1 MYSNKPRVHFIAVGG
16 SAMHNL
22 AIALHQKGYQVTGS
36 DDEIVE
42 PSKTRLANRGLL
54 PEAIGWF
61 PEKIDSGLEAVILGM
76 HARAD
81 NPELLRARELGLR
94 VFSYPEYI
102 YEQCKDKQR
111 IVIAGSHGKTT
122 ITSMIL
128 HVLQY
133 HNRKFDFMVGAQIEG
148 FETMVRLSEDAPV
161 VIIEGDEYLASPV
174 DRRPKFLLYK
184 HHIGLVSGIAWDHIN
199 VFPTFDEYVRQFDLF
214 ADATPRSGTLI
225 FDETDDLVT
234 VICRKEREDVQ
245 RVEYTTHRH
254 VVRDGQTCLVTDAD
268 EEVPVQVFG
277 EHNMRNLNGARAIL
291 SKIGI
296 GDRRFYEAIRTF
308 KGAARRLEVVGQ
320 NQNTIVYRD
329 FAHAPSKLEATTRA
343 VKKQFTDRKLVAC
356 LELHTF
362 SSLNKEFLKQYK
374 GSFEDAD
381 TAIVYF
387 NPHTIAHKKL
397 EPISPEDVKNAF
409 RRKDLMVFTDH
420 LELGQYLTSQQWSA
434 KNLLLMSSGTFNGT
448 DLKALSQK
456 ILGPVASVS

>member
-1 MYSNKPRVHFIAVGG
+1 MQVTTPRVHFIAIGG

-22 AIALHQKGYQVTGS
+22 AIALYQKGYQVTGS

-42 PSKTRLANRGLL
+42 PSRTRLAQRGLL

-61 PEKIDSGLEAVILGM
+61 PEKVHASLDAVILGM

-81 NPELLRARELGLR
+81 NPELKRAQELGLR
-94 VFSYPEYI
+94 VYSYPEYI
-102 YEQCKDKQR
+102 YEQSKDKQR

-133 HNRKFDFMVGAQIEG
+133 HNRKFDYMVGAQIEG

-214 ADATPRSGTLI
+214 ADATPKGGALI
-225 FDETDDLVT
+225 YDETDDLVT
-234 VICRKEREDVQ
+234 VICRKEREDVT
-245 RVEYTTHRH
+245 RVEYSTHKHR
-254 VVRDGQTCLVTDAD
+254 VVDGQTFLITDRG

-277 EHNMRNLNGARAIL
+277 EHNMRNLNGARAVL

-308 KGAARRLEVVGQ
+308 KGAARRLEVVVQ
-320 NQNTIVYRD
+320 NEGTIVYRD

-343 VKKQFTDRKLVAC
+343 VKKQFPNRKLVAC

-362 SSLNKEFLKQYK
+362 SSLNREFLKQYK

-381 TAIVYF
+381 TAVVYF
-387 NPHTIAHKKL
+387 NPQTIAHKKL
-397 EPISPEDVKNAF
+397 EPISEEDVKSAF
-409 RRKDLMVFTDH
+409 RRKDLLVFTDH
-420 LELGQYLTSQQWSA
+420 LALQQFLAGQQWPG

-448 DLKALSQK
+448 DLKALGHK
-456 ILGPVASVS
+456 ILEGQA